1 MSSGRRYSVE
11 RHGTS
16 IHNGQS
22 FVIPFIECVIG
33 RRNGLY
39 IPKHVLQLSSS
50 ERFLNKASKEFDDK
64 LIEILIERSLPHVMA
79 SAPNALDLMSEVI
92 REKKMRETSD
102 SEIIE

>member
-11 RHGTS
+11 RHEDQS
-16 IHNGQS
+16 ITGS
-22 FVIPFIECVIG
+22 FAIPFIECVIG
-33 RRNGLY
+33 RRRNGLY
-39 IPKHVLQLSSS
+39 ILKHVLQLSSS

-79 SAPNALDLMSEVI
+79 SAPNAFDLVSEVI